1 MNYLTPSETVSY
13 GKQAE
18 IISEAMN
25 KTPGQP
31 MKTGDGE
38 VKADLVSL
46 ALKDICLT
54 ASLKISRFS
63 KSNGPMLT
71 TFMIL

>member
-46 ALKDICLT
+46 AL
-54 ASLKISRFS
+54 
-63 KSNGPMLT
+63 
-71 TFMIL
+71 